1 MRIFLFSLLALTVA
15 TILSGCDAI
24 ETASVEQQ
32 PVVEA
37 YLEAGQPL
45 PPVLLSRTAPLEPAS
60 GAQTPISGA
69 QVVLERLGADGAV
82 ARTYTYRGVN
92 NSGTY
97 EPEGQE
103 SVRPGTTYRLR
114 ASLPA
119 GNTLSATTTVP
130 TAIEIVRQENMD
142 VVFQGP
148 AQPSF
153 TVTRSEVAS
162 APVTFIFTT
171 TSLLDFESTPE
182 EDLIAQ
188 LTPFYLDGFDQEE
201 DEIIDF
207 RVNPSPIINEANYD
221 DNDDGTIT
229 IDLPWIAVAFYG
241 ENEAAVSV
249 LDAALYDYIRTESAQ
264 QGGLSPGEIPNVID
278 NVDGGTGIVGSYA
291 RVTSQVRIR
300 RP

>member
-1 MRIFLFSLLALTVA
+1 
-15 TILSGCDAI
+15 
-24 ETASVEQQ
+24 
-32 PVVEA
+32 
-37 YLEAGQPL
+37 
-45 PPVLLSRTAPLEPAS
+45 
-60 GAQTPISGA
+60 
-69 QVVLERLGADGAV
+69 
-82 ARTYTYRGVN
+82 
-92 NSGTY
+92 
-97 EPEGQE
+97 
-103 SVRPGTTYRLR
+103 
-114 ASLPA
+114 
-119 GNTLSATTTVP
+119 
-130 TAIEIVRQENMD
+130 
-142 VVFQGP
+142 
-148 AQPSF
+148 
-153 TVTRSEVAS
+153 
-162 APVTFIFTT
+162 
-171 TSLLDFESTPE
+171 
-182 EDLIAQ
+182 
-188 LTPFYLDGFDQEE
+188 LDGFDQEE